1 MEEDDIK
8 AEYTLPNV
16 DIYPNNRW
24 GDIARREGLDTA
36 RKYSAVKNA
45 VYKGQRDFIE
55 DPRTQAVMMALPLPT
70 GLEGVGNLGKINMFK
85 KSPKFFKFSTNST
98 KSIKNKQLY
107 DGDWYELW
115 KTRLNNGGYEKMSI
129 PEGAAYYKPDA
140 FPYRTVEEL
149 KNKPKI
155 LEDIRDRIKYG
166 VTFNDPYK
174 GINSDSFYH
183 TIDKN
188 VYILRNSD
196 PKNIKKTHEYRH
208 FLDNVA
214 GTSSDIKL
222 GEDPPGF
229 KSPKELKTEFTHNGG
244 TEILARGE
252 QLKNALGKTSAYD
265 NITEQELEFLK
276 KNYTKNFE
284 DNNMTEFFNS
294 IKDNKKFLDWLNPK
308 IVSLSGV
315 ASLNNWE
322 DYNE

>member
-45 VYKGQRDFIE
+45 IYKGQRDFIE

-107 DGDWYELW
+107 DGDW
-115 KTRLNNGGYEKMSI
+115 
-129 PEGAAYYKPDA
+129 
-140 FPYRTVEEL
+140 
-149 KNKPKI
+149 
-155 LEDIRDRIKYG
+155 
-166 VTFNDPYK
+166 
-174 GINSDSFYH
+174 
-183 TIDKN
+183 
-188 VYILRNSD
+188 
-196 PKNIKKTHEYRH
+196 
-208 FLDNVA
+208 
-214 GTSSDIKL
+214 
-222 GEDPPGF
+222 
-229 KSPKELKTEFTHNGG
+229 
-244 TEILARGE
+244 
-252 QLKNALGKTSAYD
+252 
-265 NITEQELEFLK
+265 
-276 KNYTKNFE
+276 
-284 DNNMTEFFNS
+284 
-294 IKDNKKFLDWLNPK
+294 LNPK